1 MTLEYEKLLPQ
12 IKEMVRSALSR
23 QEELTTQQESIFEK
37 LKTHA
42 SDRPAINH
50 SLDLALQRTDN
61 KLYAARPHPAYEN
74 ELLDHGVDL
83 RLDHLPET
91 AVIVAADGSQILPD
105 RHAPFLYYLINIG
118 VISYYHGLAKAPDM
132 FTKPI
137 LKFPN
142 DHLGS
147 NETIFTSGEVSVA
160 RDLEE
165 IGTLSDTVCE
175 KGEQTEEVVLGLLDQ
190 RLLYRGETQVVYE
203 WLSALKQVEQSYQK
217 NGRVYL
223 VGFIT
228 NPGTSV
234 VVNMLR
240 TLDIDR
246 INPETG
252 EFLLDPESLMR
263 SNIGA
268 TDASIFANILE
279 PGQRTTLFTN
289 ISELNTRFGNRGQE
303 ICFFYLN
310 TSRTPSGKQISR
322 VDIPCWLANDVHA
335 VNRIHALVYDQCK
348 FEYPYVLTRADEI
361 AVILQQDR
369 EYFENMIALRMGPKF
384 ALRRHSPKQSGK
396 FDTRS
401 GSSRYE

>member
-12 IKEMVRSALSR
+12 VKKMVDSALAR
-23 QEELTTQQESIFEK
+23 QKKLTSQQENITEK
-37 LKTHA
+37 LNTHA
-42 SDRPAINH
+42 EDRKELYRT
-50 SLDLALQRTDN
+50 LDLALERTDN
-61 KLYAARPHPAYEN
+61 KLYAARPHPAYEHEPLN
-74 ELLDHGVDL
+74 KGVAFSQDA
-83 RLDHLPET
+83 LPET
-91 AVIVAADGSQILPD
+91 AVVVGADGSQIMPD

-118 VISYYHGLAKAPDM
+118 IIKYYHGTSIAPDI

-137 LKFPN
+137 LQFP
-142 DHLGS
+142 DDSLDS
-147 NETIFTSGEVSVA
+147 NEMVFTSGEVSVA

-165 IGTLSDTVCE
+165 IRTLSDTVCE
-175 KGEQTEEVVLGLLDQ
+175 QSNQTEDLVLGLLDQ

-203 WLSALKQVEQSYQK
+203 WLKSLQNVEQCYERNKSAS
-217 NGRVYL
+217 L

-246 INPETG
+246 IDTETG
-252 EFLLDPESLMR
+252 EFLLDPDTLIQ
-263 SNIGA
+263 SNIGI
-268 TDASIFANILE
+268 TDATLFADLLE
-279 PGQRTTLFTN
+279 PGQRSTVFTN

-310 TSRTPSGKQISR
+310 VSKNARGRQISR
-322 VDIPCWLANDVHA
+322 VDIPCWLANDVNI
-335 VNRIHALVYDQCK
+335 VNQIHALVYSQCK

-369 EYFENMIALRMGPKF
+369 EYFENMIALQMGPDF
-384 ALRRHSPKQSGK
+384 ALRRHSPKQIGK

-401 GSSRYE
+401 GTSKFE